1 MPQDVLGHSVAQAAH
16 DSLREL
22 GEINARLVQR
32 LSEQQLEVL
41 RTTMEASA
49 RETQLLSQPAS
60 YQSLPS
66 QQAALVRE
74 YNEKFLEIARRTADI
89 LRETRDELTAWVQRG
104 LDQATSTAGAA
115 STTAGAA
122 APSGGE
128 APSAGR
134 KRTS

>member
-32 LSEQQLEVL
+32 LSEQQLAVL

-60 YQSLPS
+60 YQNLPS
-66 QQAALVRE
+66 RQAALVRE

-104 LDQATSTAGAA
+104 LDQAA
-115 STTAGAA
+115 SATAGAA
-122 APSGGE
+122 ASSGGE

-134 KRTS
+134 KRAARGR

>member
-16 DSLREL
+16 DSLRRL

-104 LDQATSTAGAA
+104 LDQAA
-115 STTAGAA
+115 SATAGAA
-122 APSGGE
+122 ASSGGE

-134 KRTS
+134 KRAARGR